1 METMHQNITPIYNLI
16 VVHLPLKQVCLN
28 LLGEV
33 LTNPRNML
41 PLRVG
46 IIHGSLVEE
55 ETKGIAEILE
65 SSRSGRPV
73 GSRERKLD
81 AL

>member
-1 METMHQNITPIYNLI
+1 METRHQNIIPIYNLI

-28 LLGEV
+28 LLGEA
-33 LTNPRNML
+33 LTNPRNLL

-46 IIHGSLVEE
+46 SIHGSLVEE
-55 ETKGIAEILE
+55 KTKGIAKTLE
-65 SSRSGRPV
+65 SSRSDRPV